1 MKKNNVFLILLGLS
15 GLSMILFL
23 LALLFDR
30 ASYTGPLLF
39 GFFAFLAF
47 GVRGN
52 PVGKGFSYTIMIFS
66 VVTLSMYYP
75 SLFLKWGNFE
85 LKATIVPLLQIIM
98 FGMGS
103 QMSFRDFAGVIKMP
117 RGVLLGLACQFTIMP
132 IIGFTIAS
140 TFGFPPEVAAGIIL
154 VGSSPSGLA
163 SNVMSFIAK
172 ANLALS
178 VTLTAIATMLA
189 PLITPSLMKLLAG
202 QLVPVDFWDMML
214 SIINMVIL
222 PIVAGLM
229 FHTLAYGR
237 ERRKSNLVQGL
248 VYFLIIAVKNLIL
261 FRTAEISFEAVVVQF
276 GRDLAWFLLLPVI
289 AALLFSRLKGD
300 KKTVLNKITA
310 LFSMAGIGAII
321 LVITAAG
328 RDSLLDIG
336 LLLILACL
344 LHNTAGYFLGYWICK
359 LARMDEK
366 SCRTIALEVG
376 MQNGGLASGIAL
388 EMGRV
393 ATIGLAPA
401 VFGPMMNITGSS
413 LATWWRR
420 KSGPEPESAP
430 PNSSDRSALTNTSE
444 AST

>member
-1 MKKNNVFLILLGLS
+1 MAG
-15 GLSMILFL
+15 LFL
-23 LALLFDR
+23 LLFLIAILTD
-30 ASYTGPLLF
+30 SKSFNGPLLT
-39 GFFAFLAF
+39 GFFVLLAF

-52 PVGKGFSYTIMIFS
+52 AIGKGFSYTIMIFAA
-66 VVTLSMYYP
+66 VTISMFYP
-75 SLFLKWGNFE
+75 GLFIKWGDFE

-103 QMSFRDFAGVIKMP
+103 QMSFRDFAGVVKMP
-117 RGVLLGLACQFTIMP
+117 KGVLIGLVCQFTIMP
-132 IIGFTIAS
+132 IIGFTIATS
-140 TFGFPPEVAAGIIL
+140 FGFPPEVAAGIIL

-178 VTLTAIATMLA
+178 VTLTAVATMLA

-202 QLVPVDFWDMML
+202 QFVPIDFWGMML
-214 SIINMVIL
+214 SIINIVIL

-229 FHTLAYGR
+229 FNAMAYGK
-237 ERRKSNLVQGL
+237 ESFKSKVMQG
-248 VYFLIIAVKNLIL
+248 VIYILIIAGKNLIL
-261 FRTAEISFEAVVVQF
+261 FQTSDLEAGAAFMQF
-276 GRDLAWFLLLPVI
+276 GKDVLWFFVLPVV
-289 AALLFSRLKGD
+289 AAFLFTKMAGEKKISLD
-300 KKTVLNKITA
+300 KILAFI
-310 LFSMAGIGAII
+310 SMAGIGVII
-321 LVITAAG
+321 VVITAAG

-344 LHNTAGYFLGYWICK
+344 LHNSAGYFLGYWICK

-420 KSGPEPESAP
+420 KSENEDPAPES
-430 PNSSDRSALTNTSE
+430 D
-444 AST
+444 

>member
-1 MKKNNVFLILLGLS
+1 MRKTNLFKILLGLA
-15 GLSMILFL
+15 GLSLLLFL
-23 LALLFDR
+23 LALLTGR
-30 ASYTGPLLF
+30 SAYSGPLLF

-52 PVGKGFSYTIMIFS
+52 PIGKGFSYTIMIFAAVS
-66 VVTLSMYYP
+66 ISMYYP
-75 SLFLKWGNFE
+75 GLFIKWGDFE

-117 RGVLLGLACQFTIMP
+117 KGVLLGLVCQFTIMP
-132 IIGFTIAS
+132 IIGFTIAT

-178 VTLTAIATMLA
+178 VTLTAVATMLA

-202 QLVPVDFWDMML
+202 QFVPIDFWGMML
-214 SIINMVIL
+214 SIINIVIL

-229 FHTLAYGR
+229 FNALAYGN
-237 ERRKSNLVQGL
+237 EKRRSQLIQGL
-248 VYFLIIAVKNLIL
+248 VYFLIIAGKNLIL
-261 FRTAEISFEAVVVQF
+261 FQTSEIETGAALVQF
-276 GRDLAWFLLLPVI
+276 GKDLAWFLLLPIV
-289 AALLFSRLKGD
+289 AALLFSRVKGD
-300 KKTVLNKITA
+300 KKSVLNKITA
-310 LFSMAGIGAII
+310 FVSMAGIGAII

-344 LHNTAGYFLGYWICK
+344 LHNSAGYFLGYWICR

-388 EMGRV
+388 QMGKV

-420 KSGPEPESAP
+420 KSEE
-430 PNSSDRSALTNTSE
+430 D
-444 AST
+444 STTLISN

>member
-1 MKKNNVFLILLGLS
+1 MNKKNLYRVLLGAA
-15 GLSMILFL
+15 GLLFLLFL
-23 LALLFDR
+23 LALLTNSKVFR
-30 ASYTGPLLF
+30 GPLLIA
-39 GFFAFLAF
+39 FFIFLAF

-52 PVGKGFSYTIMIFS
+52 PISKGFSYTIMIFAA
-66 VVTLSMYYP
+66 VTISMFYP
-75 SLFLKWGNFE
+75 GLFIKWGEFE

-103 QMSFRDFAGVIKMP
+103 QMSFRDFAGVVKMP
-117 RGVLLGLACQFTIMP
+117 KGVLLGLVCQFTIMP
-132 IIGFTIAS
+132 IVGFTIAT
-140 TFGFPPEVAAGIIL
+140 TFGFPPEIAAGIIL
-154 VGSSPSGLA
+154 VGTSPSGLA

-178 VTLTAIATMLA
+178 VTLTAVATMLA

-202 QLVPVDFWDMML
+202 QFVPIDFWGMML
-214 SIINMVIL
+214 SIINIVIL

-229 FHTLAYGR
+229 FNAMAYGK
-237 ERRKSNLVQGL
+237 ENLKSKITQGV
-248 VYFLIIAVKNLIL
+248 VYLLIISGKNLIL
-261 FRTAEISFEAVVVQF
+261 FLTSDLEVGAAFMQF
-276 GRDLAWFLLLPVI
+276 GKDVLWFFVLPLVAAVLFTRLAGGKKIALDKIMAFL
-289 AALLFSRLKGD
+289 
-300 KKTVLNKITA
+300 
-310 LFSMAGIGAII
+310 SMAGIGVII
-321 LVITAAG
+321 VVITAAG

-344 LHNTAGYFLGYWICK
+344 LHNSAGYFLGYWICR

-420 KSGPEPESAP
+420 KSENSEQESKTA
-430 PNSSDRSALTNTSE
+430 
-444 AST
+444 

>member
-1 MKKNNVFLILLGLS
+1 MKKKNLYKFLLGLA

-23 LALLFDR
+23 VAII
-30 ASYTGPLLF
+30 AGKSSYTGPFLF

-52 PVGKGFSYTIMIFS
+52 PVGKGFSYTIMIFAA
-66 VVTLSMYYP
+66 VTISMYYP
-75 SLFLKWGNFE
+75 ALFLKWGNFE

-103 QMSFRDFAGVIKMP
+103 QMSYRDFAGVIKMP
-117 RGVLLGLACQFTIMP
+117 KGVLLGLACQFTIMP
-132 IIGFTIAS
+132 IIGFTIAT
-140 TFGFPPEVAAGIIL
+140 TFGFPPEIAAGIIL

-178 VTLTAIATMLA
+178 VTLTAVATMLA

-202 QLVPVDFWDMML
+202 QFVPIDFWGMML

-229 FHTLAYGR
+229 FNTLAYGS
-237 ERRKSNLVQGL
+237 ETRRSKVLQGL
-248 VYFLIIAVKNLIL
+248 VYGLIIAGKNLIL
-261 FRTAEISFEAVVVQF
+261 FQTSEIETGAALLQLAK
-276 GRDLAWFLLLPVI
+276 DLAWFLLLPIV
-289 AALLFSRLKGD
+289 AASFFSKLKGD
-300 KKTVLNKITA
+300 KKTVLNKATA

-344 LHNTAGYFLGYWICK
+344 LHNSAGYFLGYWICK

-420 KSGPEPESAP
+420 KAEMQDPDSESA
-430 PNSSDRSALTNTSE
+430 
-444 AST
+444 

>member
-1 MKKNNVFLILLGLS
+1 MAG
-15 GLSMILFL
+15 LFL
-23 LALLFDR
+23 LLFLIAILTD
-30 ASYTGPLLF
+30 SKNFNGPLLT
-39 GFFAFLAF
+39 GFFVLLAF

-52 PVGKGFSYTIMIFS
+52 AIGKGFSYTIMIFAA
-66 VVTLSMYYP
+66 VTISMFYP
-75 SLFLKWGNFE
+75 GLFIKWGDFE

-103 QMSFRDFAGVIKMP
+103 QMSFRDFAGVVKMP
-117 RGVLLGLACQFTIMP
+117 KGVLIGLVCQFTIMP
-132 IIGFTIAS
+132 IIGFTIATS
-140 TFGFPPEVAAGIIL
+140 FGFPPEIAAGIIL

-178 VTLTAIATMLA
+178 VTLTAVATMLA

-202 QLVPVDFWDMML
+202 QFVPIDFWGMML
-214 SIINMVIL
+214 SIINIVIL

-229 FHTLAYGR
+229 FNAMAYGK
-237 ERRKSNLVQGL
+237 ESFKSKMIQG
-248 VYFLIIAVKNLIL
+248 VIYILIIAGKNLIL
-261 FRTAEISFEAVVVQF
+261 FQTSDLEAGAAFMQF
-276 GRDLAWFLLLPVI
+276 GKDVLWFFVLPVV
-289 AALLFSRLKGD
+289 AAFLFTKMAGD
-300 KKTVLNKITA
+300 KKISLDKILA
-310 LFSMAGIGAII
+310 FISMAGIGVII
-321 LVITAAG
+321 VVITAAG

-344 LHNTAGYFLGYWICK
+344 LHNSAGYFLGYWICK

-420 KSGPEPESAP
+420 KSENEDPAPES
-430 PNSSDRSALTNTSE
+430 N
-444 AST
+444 

>member
-1 MKKNNVFLILLGLS
+1 MKKKNLYRLLLALS
-15 GLSMILFL
+15 GLLLVLFL
-23 LALLFDR
+23 TALLLHGNRF
-30 ASYTGPLLF
+30 TGPLLIA
-39 GFFAFLAF
+39 FFVILAF

-52 PVGKGFSYTIMIFS
+52 DISRGFSYTIMIFAA
-66 VVTLSMYYP
+66 VTISMFYP
-75 SLFLKWGNFE
+75 GLFIKWGQFE
-85 LKATIVPLLQIIM
+85 LQASIVPLLQIIM

-103 QMSFRDFAGVIKMP
+103 QMSFRDFAGVVKMP
-117 RGVLLGLACQFTIMP
+117 KGVLLGLTCQFTIMP
-132 IIGFTIAS
+132 IVGFIIAT

-163 SNVMSFIAK
+163 SNVMSFIAR

-202 QLVPVDFWDMML
+202 QFVPIDFWGMML
-214 SIINMVIL
+214 SIINIVIL

-229 FHTLAYGR
+229 FNALAYGK
-237 ERRKSNLVQGL
+237 ESLKSKVIQGG
-248 VYFLIIAVKNLIL
+248 VYLLIIAGKNFIL
-261 FRTAEISFEAVVVQF
+261 FQTSGLEAGATFAQF
-276 GRDLAWFLLLPVI
+276 GKDAAWFFILPVI
-289 AALLFSRLKGD
+289 GSMLFKKAAGGNKVALD
-300 KKTVLNKITA
+300 KLMA
-310 LFSMAGIGAII
+310 FLSMAGIGII
-321 LVITAAG
+321 IVVITAAG
-328 RDSLLDIG
+328 RESLLEIG
-336 LLLILACL
+336 FLLILACL
-344 LHNTAGYFLGYWICK
+344 LHNTAGYFLGYWICR

-388 EMGRV
+388 QMGRV

-420 KSGPEPESAP
+420 KSDIQSLIPE
-430 PNSSDRSALTNTSE
+430 TSKPL
-444 AST
+444 

>member
-1 MKKNNVFLILLGLS
+1 MLKTNLYKILLGIS
-15 GLSMILFL
+15 GLLLVLFL
-23 LALLFDR
+23 VAFLLQGKVF
-30 ASYTGPLLF
+30 TGPLLIA
-39 GFFAFLAF
+39 FFIFLAF

-52 PVGKGFSYTIMIFS
+52 PVSRGFSYTIMIFAAVS
-66 VVTLSMYYP
+66 VAMFYP
-75 SLFLKWGNFE
+75 GLFIKWGRFE
-85 LKATIVPLLQIIM
+85 LQATIVPLLQIIM

-103 QMSFRDFAGVIKMP
+103 QMSYRDFAGVVKMP
-117 RGVLLGLACQFTIMP
+117 KGVLLGLVCQFTIMP
-132 IIGFTIAS
+132 LVGYIIAS
-140 TFGFPPEVAAGIIL
+140 TFGFPPEIAAGIIL

-178 VTLTAIATMLA
+178 VTLTAVATMLA
-189 PLITPSLMKLLAG
+189 PLITPTLMKFLAG
-202 QLVPVDFWDMML
+202 QFVPVDFWGMMM
-214 SIINMVIL
+214 SIINIVIL
-222 PIVAGLM
+222 PIVAGLL
-229 FHTLAYGR
+229 FHAIAYGN
-237 ERRKSNLVQGL
+237 ERIKSKILQGVIYL
-248 VYFLIIAVKNLIL
+248 LIIAGKNLIL
-261 FRTAEISFEAVVVQF
+261 FQTSGLSVGEAFMQF
-276 GRDLAWFLLLPVI
+276 GKDIGWFFILPLLAGMLFRALAKGKSMALDRLM
-289 AALLFSRLKGD
+289 ALL
-300 KKTVLNKITA
+300 
-310 LFSMAGIGAII
+310 SMAGIGVII
-321 LVITAAG
+321 VVITAAG

-388 EMGRV
+388 QMGRV

-420 KSGPEPESAP
+420 KSEAGEPETMKK
-430 PNSSDRSALTNTSE
+430 N
-444 AST
+444 

>member
-1 MKKNNVFLILLGLS
+1 MKQGKIYKILLGLA
-15 GLSMILFL
+15 GLSAVLFIVAYL
-23 LALLFDR
+23 VGAKTSL
-30 ASYTGPLLF
+30 GPLLIS
-39 GFFAFLAF
+39 FFVFLAF

-52 PVGKGFSYTIMIFS
+52 PISKGFSYTIMIFAA
-66 VVTLSMYYP
+66 VTVSMFYP
-75 SLFLKWGNFE
+75 APFVSWGDFE

-103 QMSFRDFAGVIKMP
+103 QMSYKDFVGVVKMP
-117 RGVLLGLACQFTIMP
+117 KGVLIGLACQFTIMP
-132 IIGFTIAS
+132 IVGFTIAT

-202 QLVPVDFWDMML
+202 QFVPIDFWAMML

-222 PIVAGLM
+222 PIVGGLIFNAM
-229 FHTLAYGR
+229 AYGKDK
-237 ERRKSNLVQGL
+237 RKNIIIQAIIYL
-248 VYFLIIAVKNLIL
+248 LIISGKNLIL
-261 FRTAEISFEAVVVQF
+261 YSTADVSIGAAWMQL
-276 GRDLAWFLLLPVI
+276 GKDLLWFFVLPVI
-289 AALLFSRLKGD
+289 AGLAFKKLAGGNNIALSK
-300 KKTVLNKITA
+300 VLSFI
-310 LFSMAGIGAII
+310 SMAGIGII
-321 LVITAAG
+321 IVVITAAG

-336 LLLILACL
+336 LLLIVACL
-344 LHNTAGYFLGYWICK
+344 LHNSTGYLLGYWICR
-359 LARMDEK
+359 LAKMDEQ

-388 EMGRV
+388 QMGRV
-393 ATIGLAPA
+393 ATVGLAPA

-413 LATWWRR
+413 LASWWRR
-420 KSGPEPESAP
+420 KSEQ
-430 PNSSDRSALTNTSE
+430 
-444 AST
+444 ASL

>member
-1 MKKNNVFLILLGLS
+1 MKKSTLFKILLGLAA
-15 GLSMILFL
+15 LTLILFI
-23 LALLFDR
+23 LAYFLEFNKSL
-30 ASYTGPLLF
+30 GPLLIL
-39 GFFAFLAF
+39 FFVFLAF

-52 PVGKGFSYTIMIFS
+52 PISRGFSYTIMIFAA
-66 VVTLSMYYP
+66 VTISMFYP
-75 SLFLKWGNFE
+75 GLFIKWGDFE
-85 LKATIVPLLQIIM
+85 LKATIIPLLQIIM

-103 QMSFRDFAGVIKMP
+103 QMSFRDFAGVVKMP
-117 RGVLLGLACQFTIMP
+117 KGVLLGLVCQFTIMP
-132 IIGFTIAS
+132 IIGFTIAT

-178 VTLTAIATMLA
+178 VTLTAVATMLA

-202 QLVPVDFWDMML
+202 QFVPVDFWDMML
-214 SIINMVIL
+214 GIINIVIL
-222 PIVAGLM
+222 PIIAGLM
-229 FHTLAYGR
+229 FNAVAYGKDS
-237 ERRKSNLVQGL
+237 RKSMIIQAL
-248 VYFLIIAVKNLIL
+248 VYLLMIAGKNLIL
-261 FRTAEISFEAVVVQF
+261 QQTTDIATGTLFTQLGKDV
-276 GRDLAWFLLLPVI
+276 LWFLVLPIVG
-289 AALLFSRLKGD
+289 AVAFKHLARGNKEVLD
-300 KKTVLNKITA
+300 KAMAFI
-310 LFSMAGIGAII
+310 SMAGIGII
-321 LVITAAG
+321 ITVITAAG
-328 RDSLLDIG
+328 RDSLLEIG
-336 LLLILACL
+336 FLLILACL

-388 EMGRV
+388 QMGKV

-420 KSGPEPESAP
+420 VADKPQ
-430 PNSSDRSALTNTSE
+430 NN
-444 AST
+444 

>member
-1 MKKNNVFLILLGLS
+1 MKKKNLYTFLLGLA
-15 GLSMILFL
+15 GLSLILFL
-23 LALLFDR
+23 VAILTGKS
-30 ASYTGPLLF
+30 SYTGPFLF
-39 GFFAFLAF
+39 SFFAFLAF

-52 PVGKGFSYTIMIFS
+52 PVGKGFSYTIMIFAA
-66 VVTLSMYYP
+66 VTISMYYP
-75 SLFLKWGNFE
+75 ALFLKWGNFE

-103 QMSFRDFAGVIKMP
+103 QMSYRDFAGVIKMP
-117 RGVLLGLACQFTIMP
+117 KGVLLGLVCQFTIMP
-132 IIGFTIAS
+132 IIGFTIAT
-140 TFGFPPEVAAGIIL
+140 TFGFPPEIAAGIIL

-178 VTLTAIATMLA
+178 VTLTAVATMLA

-202 QLVPVDFWDMML
+202 QFVPIDFWGMML

-229 FHTLAYGR
+229 FNSLAYGS
-237 ERRKSNLVQGL
+237 ETRRSKILQGL
-248 VYFLIIAVKNLIL
+248 VYGLIIAGKNLIL
-261 FRTAEISFEAVVVQF
+261 FQTSEIETGAAFLQLAK
-276 GRDLAWFLLLPVI
+276 DLAWFLVLPIV
-289 AALLFSRLKGD
+289 AASFFSKLKGD
-300 KKTVLNKITA
+300 KKTVLNKVTA

-344 LHNTAGYFLGYWICK
+344 LHNSAGYFLGYWICK

-420 KSGPEPESAP
+420 KTEIQNPESA
-430 PNSSDRSALTNTSE
+430 SS
-444 AST
+444 